1 MIKVLSLPPTSVL
14 LVPLKEEV
22 IGKMGEKHKYVA
34 KHGVMITNK

>member
-1 MIKVLSLPPTSVL
+1 MIKVLSMPPTFVL

-34 KHGVMITNK
+34 KHDVMNAHK